1 MTDPTIDRRNL
12 LAAGAM
18 VTLGAAALGSA
29 EAVAQAPAAAG
40 PAGKAFAPQ
49 PVPLPFD
56 PKSITGLS
64 ERLLVSH
71 HDNNYVG
78 AVKRLGAISTQF
90 AGIDP
95 IKAPGFTVNG
105 LKREELIA
113 WNSMILHEL
122 YFAGLGGTSR
132 PGRMLGQLIE
142 RDFGSFDRSF
152 SFFHK
157 VNNLSGCAHP
167 NII

>member
-1 MTDPTIDRRNL
+1 MIDRRNL

-78 AVKRLGAISTQF
+78 AVSGSGRSARSSRGSIRSRRRGSRST
-90 AGIDP
+90 ASS
-95 IKAPGFTVNG
+95 ARN
-105 LKREELIA
+105 
-113 WNSMILHEL
+113 
-122 YFAGLGGTSR
+122 
-132 PGRMLGQLIE
+132 
-142 RDFGSFDRSF
+142 
-152 SFFHK
+152 
-157 VNNLSGCAHP
+157 
-167 NII
+167 